1 VRRFPYLT
9 KFVLPR
15 GVFDLAGDVPASDVT
30 LLSPTASLLARD
42 TLHPALAYLLLRA
55 ATEVHS
61 SAGMLAKMREFP
73 AAREA
78 GFPLSSE
85 ATRYYQ
91 AGVPFL
97 QRYLPFWAANLVDR
111 LWVILV
117 PIIAVAVPLGRIIP
131 ALYRWRVRSRVF
143 RWYARLKQIEL
154 QLEEDPPRP
163 RLEEMLKRLDETER
177 AVNHIPTPLA
187 YTDNLYFF
195 REHVELVRR
204 RITRRLA
211 GDGASESAP
220 AGVLR
225 A

>member
-1 VRRFPYLT
+1 
-9 KFVLPR
+9 
-15 GVFDLAGDVPASDVT
+15 
-30 LLSPTASLLARD
+30 
-42 TLHPALAYLLLRA
+42 LHPALAYLLLRT

-73 AAREA
+73 APREA

-85 ATRYYQ
+85 AARYYQ

-117 PIIAVAVPLGRIIP
+117 PIIAIAVPLGRIVP

-154 QLEEDPPRP
+154 RLEENPSRAE
-163 RLEEMLKRLDETER
+163 LEEMLKRLDDTER
-177 AVNHIPTPLA
+177 AVNQIPTPLA

-195 REHVELVRR
+195 REHVEVVRR

-211 GDGASESAP
+211 DDGAAQSTDGDA
-220 AGVLR
+220 LR
-225 A
+225 V